1 APVTLAVCAVVLNVA
16 AVATPLPSTVSV
28 TGLVRPKLWQFR
40 LPNEALSLAARK
52 LARLLPSA
60 GTGEAVPVSIA
71 ASSFSLGVW
80 MLTMFWQYCA
90 AFREVFVRNGSCG
103 WSVSIR

>member
-1 APVTLAVCAVVLNVA
+1 MAVCCAVLNVA

-28 TGLVRPKLWQFR
+28 TGLVRPKFWQFR
-40 LPNEALSLAARK
+40 LPNDPLSLAARK

-60 GTGEAVPVSIA
+60 GTGEAVPVSMA
-71 ASSFSLGVW
+71 ASSFSLGAW
-80 MLTMFWQYCA
+80 MLTMFWQYLA
-90 AFREVFVRNGSCG
+90 AFCWALVNSGR